1 MKKLYNTA
9 FIYALLALAAGLV
22 YRELPKFFAYQGAT
36 RLSLLHVHFFVLGMV
51 FFLLALILEKLF
63 GISRGKG
70 YKAFFLTYNLGL
82 ALTTG
87 ILAVRGVLDVL
98 EAELAPSLDASL
110 AGLAGIG
117 HILLTVGIVLFF
129 LLLGRSLGSK
139 KEG

>member
-9 FIYALLALAAGLV
+9 FIYTLLALAAGLV
-22 YRELPKFFAYQGAT
+22 YRELPKFFAYQGTT

-98 EAELAPSLDASL
+98 EAELAPGLDASL